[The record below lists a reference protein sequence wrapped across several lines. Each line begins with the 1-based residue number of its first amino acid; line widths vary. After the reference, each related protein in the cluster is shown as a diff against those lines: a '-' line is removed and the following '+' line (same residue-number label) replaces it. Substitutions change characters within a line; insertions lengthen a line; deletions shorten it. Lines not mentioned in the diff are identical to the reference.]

1 MTEARTAAPARPM
14 PSFGEFIAMMAAL
27 MALTALSIDVM
38 LPALPQIRDE
48 FGLADPNAMQLV
60 VTAYVVGFA
69 AGQLLHGPLS
79 DRFGRKPV
87 LVAGLAVYAL
97 AAAACLVA
105 GSFAILLAARVVQGA
120 ANAAPRVVA
129 VAVVRDVYGG
139 RRMSEVMSFVMMV
152 FIIVP
157 VLAPTVGGLILLF
170 GSWHLI
176 FAFLFLFAAVCVAW
190 MWPRLP
196 ETRGPEAREP
206 LSAAWLAAAVR
217 EAGTNRLTL
226 GYTLAIG
233 AIFGALMGYIN
244 SAQQIFVEVYRL
256 GAWFP
261 AVFGGVAAAMAVA
274 SFTNSRLVGRIG
286 MRRVSHAALL
296 GFVAV
301 ALLHLGI
308 DLVAGP
314 PPLPLFVALLAA
326 CLFCFG
332 LVMPNFNAIAME
344 PMGRI
349 AGTAS
354 SFVGAITTALAA
366 ALGAYIGLHYAGTV
380 TPLLAGFAG
389 CGLAGLA
396 IVLVTERG
404 RLFRVGS

>member
-1 MTEARTAAPARPM
+1 
-14 PSFGEFIAMMAAL
+14 
-27 MALTALSIDVM
+27 
-38 LPALPQIRDE
+38 
-48 FGLADPNAMQLV
+48 MQLV
-60 VTAYVVGFA
+60 VTAYLVGFA
-69 AGQLLHGPLS
+69 VGQLFHGPLS

-97 AAAACLVA
+97 AAFACLVA
-105 GSFAILLAARVVQGA
+105 GSFAVLLAARVVQGA

-176 FAFLFLFAAVCVAW
+176 FGFLFLFAAACIAW

-196 ETRGPEAREP
+196 ETRPPEAREP
-206 LSAAWLAAAVR
+206 MSAAWLAAAVR
-217 EAGTNRLTL
+217 ETGTNRLTL

-256 GAWFP
+256 GPWFP
-261 AVFGGVAAAMAVA
+261 AGLRRRRGGDGGRLVHQQPAGRADRHAPGVARSAPRLRRGRAPPSRHRPRRRPAAARGSSSRCSPPACSA
-274 SFTNSRLVGRIG
+274 SGSSCRTSTPSPWSRWAASPAPP
-286 MRRVSHAALL
+286 RRSSARS
-296 GFVAV
+296 
-301 ALLHLGI
+301 
-308 DLVAGP
+308 P
-314 PPLPLFVALLAA
+314 P
-326 CLFCFG
+326 
-332 LVMPNFNAIAME
+332 
-344 PMGRI
+344 
-349 AGTAS
+349 
-354 SFVGAITTALAA
+354 ALAA
-366 ALGAYIGLHYAGTV
+366 AIGAYVGLHYAGTV

>member
-1 MTEARTAAPARPM
+1 MAEAETAAPARTM

-38 LPALPQIRDE
+38 LPALPQIREE

-60 VTAYVVGFA
+60 VTAYLVGFA
-69 AGQLLHGPLS
+69 VGQLFHGPLS

-97 AAAACLVA
+97 AAFACLVA
-105 GSFAILLAARVVQGA
+105 GSFAVLLAARLVQGA

-176 FAFLFLFAAVCVAW
+176 FAFLFLFAAACIAW

-196 ETRGPEAREP
+196 ETRPPEAREP
-206 LSAAWLAAAVR
+206 MSAAWLAAAVR
-217 EAGTNRLTL
+217 ETATNRLTL

-256 GAWFP
+256 GPWFP

-301 ALLHLGI
+301 ALLHLGSTSSPARRRSGSSSRC
-308 DLVAGP
+308 LR
-314 PPLPLFVALLAA
+314 

-366 ALGAYIGLHYAGTV
+366 AIGAYVGLHYAGTV

-404 RLFRVGS
+404 RLFGVGS